1 MGKALKTT
9 EAGGLPAKLANE
21 MANDAGDGAQGITT
35 ADLAIPFLRILQQ
48 MSPQLAKRNGAY
60 IESAGEGDIF
70 NTVTGQVWDPE
81 EGVLVVP
88 CSFNFKIIEWI
99 PRESGGG
106 IAGQYT
112 RDDALPS
119 SEKDERGKLITA
131 NGNQLTDTAEH
142 YVLLVHPDGTY
153 EQALIT
159 MSSTQLKHSRRWNSL
174 TQQQTIMTDEGPRT
188 APLYSRMYR
197 LKTQGESKDDNNWSG
212 WSITLEGPVTD
223 LELYRAAKAFC
234 ASVSTGDVIVKHE
247 LADGAESSV
256 M

>member
-1 MGKALKTT
+1 MGKALKKT
-9 EAGGLPAKLANE
+9 EAGGLPAELANE
-21 MANDAGDGAQGITT
+21 MAADAGDGAQGITT

-60 IESAGEGDIF
+60 IEGANEGDIF
-70 NTVTGQVWDPE
+70 NTVTGQIWDPD
-81 EGVLVVP
+81 EGVVVVP
-88 CSFNFKIIEWI
+88 CSYNFKIIEWI

-106 IAGQYT
+106 IANQYIRGDT
-112 RDDALPS
+112 MPP
-119 SEKDERGKLITA
+119 SEKDDRGKDITA

-142 YVLLVHPDGTY
+142 YVLIVSPDGTF

-174 TQQQTIMTDEGPRT
+174 TQQQTIMTEAGPKT

-197 LKTQGESKDDNNWSG
+197 LKTVGESKDDNNWSG
-212 WSITLEGPVTD
+212 WNITLEGPVKD
-223 LELYRAAKAFC
+223 LDLYRAAKAFC
-234 ASVSTGDVIVKHE
+234 ASVSTGDVVVKHE
-247 LADGAESSV
+247 LADGVESEV